1 MESTSIENGIH
12 RHLVH
17 LSALTCAGSPIGFG
31 VLCYA
36 LWERV
41 RQVFTRSRHDSMGS
55 RCVVSVSPCYV
66 VCLVLSCLCRRCVV
80 SVSPCYVVCLVLC
93 VCVERCVYVSP
104 CVFVLFRCVSIVS
117 SVFVEPVRGTWKA
130 WLHTSHITTIHVTTR
145 APVTVMTS

>member
-41 RQVFTRSRHDSMGS
+41 RQVFTRSRHDNMGS
-55 RCVVSVSPCYV
+55 
-66 VCLVLSCLCRRCVV
+66 RCVV